1 MSQPPLT
8 TVIVFRRSY
17 GRRYTDLPVESV
29 DRDGLLISCD
39 GTYMR
44 PEQYDLCT
52 GDIVRWRQGE
62 RFVEAVIS
70 AVRRDSRSVQADLAG
85 AQLLPPEFFPY

>member
-1 MSQPPLT
+1 MSQPTLT
-8 TVIVFRRSY
+8 TVSVFRRSY
-17 GRRYTDLPVESV
+17 GRRYTDLPVDSV

-44 PEQYDLCT
+44 PEHYDLRP

-62 RFVEAVIS
+62 RYVEAVVS
-70 AVRRDSRSVQADLAG
+70 TVRRDVRSVQVALAE
-85 AQLLPPEFFPY
+85 AHPLPPEFFPY

>member
-17 GRRYTDLPVESV
+17 GRRYTDLPVDSV
-29 DRDGLLISCD
+29 DRDGLLISCA

-44 PEQYDLCT
+44 PEHYDLRP
-52 GDIVRWRQGE
+52 GDIVRWRDGE
-62 RFVEAVIS
+62 RYVEAVIS
-70 AVRRDSRSVQADLAG
+70 AVRRADHTVQVDLAE
-85 AQLLPPEFFPY
+85 AHPLPPEFFPY